1 MILCRCGFASKSQ
14 FVESEEVVFMVG
26 ILLILFWIVTISVI
40 INVALLAIIYN
51 NWVNKQLEK

>member
-1 MILCRCGFASKSQ
+1 
-14 FVESEEVVFMVG
+14 MVR